1 MLDTSVAVSRK
12 EAIYTTVYVLWGVMQ
27 AMSRVSHGL
36 KASRQGT
43 RSTLHSTSIQH
54 HHICLVYGLLPI
66 PRWSGRK
73 KVRSFERATLW
84 MDLIRVWLR
93 KDKTIVTRFWVA
105 VEARIVSRS

>member
-43 RSTLHSTSIQH
+43 RSTLHSTYIQH
-54 HHICLVYGLLPI
+54 HHILCMFGIRTIANSSVE
-66 PRWSGRK
+66 WSKEGAI
-73 KVRSFERATLW
+73 F
-84 MDLIRVWLR
+84 
-93 KDKTIVTRFWVA
+93 
-105 VEARIVSRS
+105 